1 MFPPISSPE
10 ASDIDVGKAL
20 YIPMGV
26 ASPLWFLFAGATT
39 AGLAYWWMTRWPTLA
54 TNLEAMFEPVA
65 SPEIALPVP
74 EPEPTPPEVLA
85 EAVAEIVPAAALVE
99 EPAVIEEASPLE
111 AEPEAKPVK
120 AAKPKLP
127 PADEAPVTH

>member
-10 ASDIDVGKAL
+10 ASDIDFGKAL

-39 AGLAYWWMTRWPTLA
+39 AGLAYWWMTRLPTLA
-54 TNLEAMFEPVA
+54 TNLQAMFEPVA

-74 EPEPTPPEVLA
+74 EPAPAPPEVLA
-85 EAVAEIVPAAALVE
+85 EAVAEIVPVAALVE
-99 EPAVIEEASPLE
+99 EAPPLE
-111 AEPEAKPVK
+111 AEPEPKPAKT
-120 AAKPKLP
+120 AKPKLP
-127 PADEAPVTH
+127 PAEDTPVTH